1 MTDKHSA
8 DYYEDPK
15 NRRIVGPAQRREAGP
30 QLSNHLA
37 IRFSSA
43 TMAVVRT
50 LAYRDGVTVSS
61 WVRAVVEREVER
73 RLPFARTGAS
83 YELNQSLPASNT
95 LPVAST
101 NLGAQAVP
109 PSLVLV
115 AS

>member
-1 MTDKHSA
+1 MTKKDSA
-8 DYYEDPK
+8 EYYEDPA
-15 NRRIVGPAQRREAGP
+15 NRRIVGPAQRREARG
-30 QLSNHLA
+30 QLSNHVA
-37 IRFSSA
+37 IRFSA
-43 TMAVVRT
+43 VTMAVVRT

-83 YELNQSLPASNT
+83 YELHQSLSTSNT
-95 LPVAST
+95 LPIASA
-101 NLGAQAVP
+101 NVGGEAVP